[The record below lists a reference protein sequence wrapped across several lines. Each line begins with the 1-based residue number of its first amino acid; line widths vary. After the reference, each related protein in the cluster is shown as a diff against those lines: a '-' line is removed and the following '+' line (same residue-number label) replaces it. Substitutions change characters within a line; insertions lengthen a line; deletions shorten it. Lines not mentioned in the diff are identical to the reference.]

1 MAICICRG
9 SQVEYNNA
17 DLTIIIV
24 YLNKIL
30 DKIYDIQYFIFQS
43 LTNSF
48 NKTMDFL
55 ILNSFK

>member
-9 SQVEYNNA
+9 SQIEFNYA
-17 DLTIIIV
+17 YLTKTIV
-24 YLNKIL
+24 YLYKIL
-30 DKIYDIQYFIFQS
+30 DKVYDIQYFIFQS